1 MDCPGNGQRHP
12 LQPTTACLMNLEA
25 LLQRHFG
32 HPSFR
37 PGQRAVVTHIC
48 EGQHALVVMPTGHG
62 KSLCYQ
68 LPALAR
74 GGTTIVVSPL
84 IALMK
89 DQVDALR
96 KKNIEATLINSSLSW
111 EERQDRIQGMVAGRY
126 QLVYVAPERFND
138 RFMAA
143 LARTHVGL
151 LAIDEAHCISQWG
164 HDFRPDYLRLGSV
177 REAMGD
183 VPVIALTATATPAVQ
198 DDILNQLALP
208 NARRFVTGFDRE
220 NLRFEI
226 AQARSPSAKHT
237 MLPGLISAQPALI
250 YCATRKHVEAVTQS
264 LGQHGIR
271 AQAYHAGLSHETRRQ
286 VHDAFLSG
294 NSPVVVATNA
304 FGMGV
309 DKADIRTIV
318 HFDVPGTIEAYYQE
332 IGRAGRDGKPATTI
346 LLLRNAD
353 RQLQE
358 FFIQNAHPPASE
370 VHRVYDVLRNQPEN
384 PVWWDAAALG
394 HHAGVDER
402 MAQSCL
408 SVLRRFGLTS
418 HTSSREPG
426 QSKPTF
432 GIQLTNPRQELAL
445 NEEEMT
451 RRRHHAFA
459 QLERMMQYG
468 TAPCQRHTIL
478 RYFGET
484 PSWDRCG
491 RCTGCDA
498 NRPMLDEAR
507 TLSDAELETIRKIL
521 ACMARMRRPFST
533 SLIAKVVTG
542 SRDKSVRAW
551 EFDKLSTWGILRG
564 ISQAKVEATLGA
576 MEGGGLIQ
584 VELTS
589 KTIRGTARTWKNL
602 GMTDL
607 GLAVM
612 RGDTTD
618 VSLTL
623 PKHSPVATAHIDP
636 WEANDGVID
645 EDLLAQLRRAR
656 WEMAQAAEVPA
667 YVVASNRT
675 LNALAAA
682 RPTTEEA
689 LSSVHGMGPQ
699 RIARYGASF
708 IDIVRGWTGC

>member
-1 MDCPGNGQRHP
+1 
-12 LQPTTACLMNLEA
+12 MNLEA

-37 PGQRAVVTHIC
+37 PGQQAVVEHVS
-48 EGQHALVVMPTGHG
+48 GGGNALVVMPTGHG
-62 KSLCYQ
+62 KSVCYQ

-74 GGTTIVVSPL
+74 GGTTIVISPL

-96 KKNIEATLINSSLSW
+96 AKNIEATLINSSLSW
-111 EERQDRIQGMVAGRY
+111 EERRERTQDMIAGRY

-138 RFMAA
+138 RFMQA
-143 LARTHVGL
+143 LAQTRVGL

-177 REAMGD
+177 REALKD

-198 DDILNQLALP
+198 DDILTQLGLP
-208 NARRFVTGFDRE
+208 SARRFVTGFDRD
-220 NLRFEI
+220 NLRLEVAI
-226 AQARSPSAKHT
+226 ARSPTAKYS
-237 MLPGLISAQPALI
+237 MLPGLITAQPALI

-264 LGQHGIR
+264 LLQHGIS
-271 AQAYHAGLSHETRRQ
+271 AQAYHAGLDHETRRTVQ
-286 VHDAFLSG
+286 EDFLSG
-294 NSPVVVATNA
+294 RSPVTVATNA

-309 DKADIRTIV
+309 DKADIRTII

-332 IGRAGRDGKPATTI
+332 VGRAGRDGKPATAI
-346 LLLRNAD
+346 LLYRSAD

-370 VHRVYDVLRNQPEN
+370 VHRVYRLLRTQSEN
-384 PVWWDAAALG
+384 PVWWDPATLG
-394 HHAGVDER
+394 HHAGIDER

-408 SVLRRFGLTS
+408 SVLRRFGLTR
-418 HTSSREPG
+418 HASSREAG
-426 QSKPTF
+426 QGRPVY
-432 GIQLTNPRQELAL
+432 GILLTDPERDLTL
-445 NEEEMT
+445 SEEEMT

-459 QLERMMQYG
+459 QLDRMMQYG
-468 TAPCQRHTIL
+468 GAACQRHML
-478 RYFGET
+478 LQYFGET
-484 PSWDRCG
+484 PAWERCG

-498 NRPMLDEAR
+498 NRPMVDETR
-507 TLSDAELETIRKIL
+507 PLNDAELETIRKIL

-564 ISQAKVEATLGA
+564 VSQAKVEATLGA
-576 MEGGGLIQ
+576 METGGL
-584 VELTS
+584 VEVQLTS

-602 GMTDL
+602 GMTEF

-618 VSLTL
+618 VSLAL
-623 PKHSPVATAHIDP
+623 PALQSPAAPRLDP
-636 WEANDGVID
+636 WEANDGVVD

-675 LNALAAA
+675 LSALAAA
-682 RPTTEEA
+682 RPTNMDA
-689 LSSVHGMGPQ
+689 LSAIHGMGPQ

-708 IDIVRGWTGC
+708 IDVVRGWTGC

>member
-1 MDCPGNGQRHP
+1 
-12 LQPTTACLMNLEA
+12 
-25 LLQRHFG
+25 
-32 HPSFR
+32 
-37 PGQRAVVTHIC
+37 
-48 EGQHALVVMPTGHG
+48 MPTGHG

-74 GGTTIVVSPL
+74 DGITIVVSPL

-96 KKNIEATLINSSLSW
+96 AKNIEATLINSSLSW
-111 EERQDRIQGMVAGRY
+111 EERQERTKGMIEGRY
-126 QLVYVAPERFND
+126 QLVYVAPERFNQ
-138 RFMAA
+138 RFLDA
-143 LARTHVGL
+143 LARTKIGL

-164 HDFRPDYLRLGSV
+164 HDFRPDYLRLGRV
-177 REAMGD
+177 KDALGA
-183 VPVIALTATATPAVQ
+183 VPVVALTATATPTVQ
-198 DDILNQLALP
+198 DDILNQLGLP

-220 NLRFEI
+220 NLRLEI
-226 AQARSPSAKHT
+226 AQARSPSAKTT

-264 LGQHGIR
+264 LAQHGIR
-271 AQAYHAGLSHETRRQ
+271 AQAYHAGLDHETRRNVQ
-286 VHDAFLSG
+286 DAFISG
-294 NSPVVVATNA
+294 NAPVVVATNA

-309 DKADIRTIV
+309 DKADIRTII

-370 VHRVYDVLRNQPEN
+370 VQRAYRVLRSQPDN
-384 PVWWDAAALG
+384 PVWWDATALG
-394 HHAGVDER
+394 HHADMDER

-408 SVLRRFGLTS
+408 SVLRRFGLTG
-418 HTSSREPG
+418 HASSREHG
-426 QSKPTF
+426 HGKPIY
-432 GIQLTNPRQELAL
+432 GIQLTDPDRDLRL
-445 NEEEMT
+445 DEEEMT

-468 TAPCQRHTIL
+468 NAPCQRHTL
-478 RYFGET
+478 LKYFGET
-484 PSWDRCG
+484 PTWERCG

-498 NRPMLDEAR
+498 NRPMVDEVR

-542 SRDKSVRAW
+542 SRDKAVRAW

-564 ISQAKVEATLGA
+564 MSQAKVESTLGA

-612 RGDTTD
+612 RGDTKE
-618 VSLTL
+618 VSLAL
-623 PKHSPVATAHIDP
+623 PNNQKESKEKFDP
-636 WEANDGVID
+636 WESNDGVID
-645 EDLLAQLRRAR
+645 EDLLAQLRRVR
-656 WEMAQAAEVPA
+656 WEMAQAADVPA

-675 LNALAAA
+675 LTALAAA
-682 RPTTEEA
+682 RPTSVDA

-708 IDIVRGWTGC
+708 IDVVRGWTGC